1 MKTTITFTGLELA
14 TLRHAME
21 LEIAQMPKEA
31 KKDYA
36 SALLEKLSHSSQ
48 NRETFGGVNC
58 SRCGNFIKT
67 NHPLKPGVLCNHCDF
82 ADQ

>member
-1 MKTTITFTGLELA
+1 MKTTLTFTGLELA

-21 LEIAQMPKEA
+21 LEIAQMPREA

-48 NRETFGGVNC
+48 IRETFGGGNC
-58 SRCGNFIKT
+58 SRCGVFIKT
-67 NHPLKPGVLCNHCDF
+67 NNPLKQGALCNHCDF
-82 ADQ
+82 ANQ